1 MEEQEEEKRI
11 VKAVLIDVDTEEAKT
26 VEFEHSIQNIYDL
39 LHCDCID
46 IVSRAIGHG
55 HSSKRFDIICDDE
68 GTFKMNAKISAI
80 DNLGRPMLVGN
91 LLVTNHDAEG
101 NTVSLTD
108 DECEFVLAYVE
119 KLGTKK
125 YPDGY
130 MMLTQCEG

>member
-1 MEEQEEEKRI
+1 MEDEKTTTI
-11 VKAVLIDVDTEEAKT
+11 KGVLIDIENDKADV
-26 VEFEHSIQNIYDL
+26 VEFEGKLQKYYEM

-46 IVSRAIGHG
+46 IVSREIGHG
-55 HSSKRFDIICDDE
+55 RSRRRFDIVCDDE
-68 GTFKMNAKISAI
+68 GLFNQDAKISAI
-80 DNLGRPMLVGN
+80 DNLGRTMLVGN

-108 DECEFVLAYVE
+108 DECEFVLAHIE
-119 KLGTKK
+119 KLGTRK